1 MIILINYIN
10 MEEKFLS
17 AWGEQKLDSNLKKEL
32 DDVKQIIMQ
41 TSMDFHNYVF
51 PKYINNYKKYLW
63 FVWERLSHIEAW
75 QSNVNYPMIS
85 SAVDTMFSNIFDFGY
100 QIWVSEEA
108 LKKQC
113 TRAFDFRNTWKKVL
127 EEVTKEALILWK
139 WYAKDYLIN
148 EEFKDMFFNRVVK
161 QNIKMPSM
169 QYISAFDIMYDRSK
183 WIDQSSYKIIRT
195 FTSWENIKKKVL
207 PLITSLYDKE
217 KREYIKNAF
226 QRNLE
231 RFKDSFWSRF
241 SMYDYNPVKSL
252 TATTQ
257 WMNSD
262 NQNFYS
268 IPLVTAKKWLLADYD
283 AWWNSMWE
291 DVKNYFLNAN
301 KSTYELVEYI
311 TSDRKYIFIN
321 WNIVYFGDKK
331 YSLWEIREVTFNKIP
346 WTWNANWIS
355 DKLSVLQDLQN
366 TLWNAFIDNIKLNL
380 WPMFKISWN
389 IPLWKNWTLDFRAFK
404 AYKTNGSQDIEKI
417 QMWVTDFAPMNFM
430 QMVEWTS
437 LKESW
442 MNNYVTGWGWSI
454 ERTQAWVD
462 VKFNQYKSK
471 LTPLTDSLDQMMWN
485 ITRSWIIM
493 LLKFFTKEELL
504 KMDIKVEEVF
514 IKDKKWNDVFD
525 TLTINSIDI
534 KTIIDENNISF
545 TYNSL
550 DKITMENSRDT
561 IMMNLQYMLQY
572 VPGQLNMPELWKA
585 IAWKTFNPEKILLPA
600 SEQKK
605 PFYWKEPYDPN
616 KYNNEESEEQPTE
629 EADPNEDLSQD
640 ELLQELEQII

>member
-1 MIILINYIN
+1 MD
-10 MEEKFLS
+10 EKFLS
-17 AWGEQKLDSNLKKEL
+17 EWQEFKLDTKTIKEL
-32 DDVKQIIMQ
+32 DDVKQIIQ
-41 TSMDFHNYVF
+41 QVSVEFHNYVF

-63 FVWERLSHIEAW
+63 FVWERLQHIDAW
-75 QSNVNYPMIS
+75 QSNVNYPMVS
-85 SAVDTMFSNIFDFGY
+85 SAVDTMFANVFDFGY

-139 WYAKDYLIN
+139 WYAKDYFVK
-148 EEFKDMFFNRVVK
+148 ETFKDDFFWRTIK
-161 QNIKMPSM
+161 QDIKMPSM
-169 QYISAFDIMYDRSK
+169 QYISAFDVMYDRSK
-183 WIDQSSYKIIRT
+183 WIDWSPFKIIRT
-195 FTSWENIKKKVL
+195 FATWESIKKKVL
-207 PLITSLYDKE
+207 PLIVALYWDDKKKLVE
-217 KREYIKNAF
+217 KQF
-226 QRNLE
+226 QTNLDKY
-231 RFKDSFWSRF
+231 KDNFWNRF
-241 SMYDYNPVKSL
+241 SMYDYNPVKTL

-257 WMNSD
+257 WMNS
-262 NQNFYS
+262 NNNNFYS
-268 IPLVTAKKWLLADYD
+268 LPLVTGKKELLASYE
-283 AWWNSMWE
+283 ASSEMSE

-311 TSDRKYIFIN
+311 TSDKKYIFIN
-321 WNIVYFGDKK
+321 WNIVYWWEKK
-331 YSLWEIREVTFNKIP
+331 YNLSEIREVTFSKIP
-346 WTWNANWIS
+346 WTWNSNGIA

-389 IPLWKNWTLDFRAFK
+389 VPLWKNGTLDFRAFK
-404 AYKTNGSQDIEKI
+404 AFKTNWAQDIEKI

-430 QMVEWTS
+430 QMVEWTA

-485 ITRSWIIM
+485 MTRSRIIM
-493 LLKFFTKEELL
+493 FLKFYTKEELL
-504 KMDIKVEEVF
+504 KLDIKVEEVF
-514 IKDKKWNDVFD
+514 ITDEKWKEIFS
-525 TLTINSIDI
+525 TIAINWVDI
-534 KTIIDENNISF
+534 RTIIDENNISF

-561 IMMNLQYMLQY
+561 IMLNLQYMLQY
-572 VPGQLNMPELWKA
+572 IPSQINMEELWKA
-585 IAWKTFNPEKILLPA
+585 IAWKVFNPEKVLLPA

-605 PFYWKEPYDPN
+605 PYYEKTPYDPN
-616 KYNNEESEEQPTE
+616 KYNNEEPQEEYTE
-629 EADPNEDLSQD
+629 EAPANEDLTQE
-640 ELLQELEQII
+640 ELLQQLEQIV